1 MVQVQFAFTV
11 RVPGPLIIP
20 AMVKSLLRVRCP
32 VPEIVVV
39 LFKVMPDASTR
50 SILRFNRPLFEMVP
64 VPEIVEPELW
74 LKVPTPCIANVPPV
88 KLIAFVLLKAVG
100 TDAPKEN
107 IPPFRF
113 IVPLLSIVVIFAN
126 IVVPV
131 LVLVIVPVLE
141 KSDNVVPFANV
152 LLPPISHVPLLVI
165 VLAPLF

>member
-32 VPEIVVV
+32 APEIVAV
-39 LFKVMPDASTR
+39 LFKIIPDVITR
-50 SILRFNRPLFEMVP
+50 SILRFNRPLFET
-64 VPEIVEPELW
+64 VPEPETVEPVLW
-74 LKVPTPCIANVPPV
+74 LKVPPPCMVNVPPV

-113 IVPLLSIVVIFAN
+113 IVPLLSIVVILAN
-126 IVVPV
+126 AVVPV

-141 KSDNVVPFANV
+141 KSVKVVPLESV
-152 LLPPISHVPLLVI
+152 LLPLISHVPLLVI
-165 VLAPLF
+165 VLAPLV